1 MDAFARQDAAGIGAL
16 YTQDCKIMPSGTDVL
31 MGREGIYLLLAN
43 GDVCLCSSQYNA
55 AV

>member
-31 MGREGIYLLLAN
+31 MGREGIITV
-43 GDVCLCSSQYNA
+43 DVLCSSQYNA
-55 AV
+55 V